1 MKFGI
6 FAAMVISVM
15 CAQADACDKCIKVKK
30 NKRTC
35 ITTIKA
41 GRLRIPILDLRCVTH
56 KAVDLTADVAEGA
69 VGVVGG
75 VVHGTHSLLHRVLF
89 PCCKAH
95 TYRPRSGVH
104 NLVHW
109 EPCDLRGL
117 RVR

>member
-1 MKFGI
+1 MKSVFML
-6 FAAMVISVM
+6 AALVM
-15 CAQADACDKCIKVKK
+15 MCGAQADACDKCIKVKK

-35 ITTIKA
+35 ITTIKT
-41 GRLRIPILDLRCVTH
+41 GRLRIPVLDLRCVTH
-56 KAVDLTADVAEGA
+56 KAVDVTADVAEGA

-75 VVHGTHSLLHRVLF
+75 VVHGTHSLLHQVLF

-109 EPCDLRGL
+109 EPCNLRGL
-117 RVR
+117 R